1 MNYEGWFKDR
11 LDAGRLDDM
20 TARGGAP
27 ELAFGGKAHRIFE
40 IAPVHRR
47 LYRRHLSP

>member
-20 TARGGAP
+20 TARGGA
-27 ELAFGGKAHRIFE
+27 ELFAEVGDGMKG
-40 IAPVHRR
+40 
-47 LYRRHLSP
+47 